1 MLFITNE
8 YLKPGMVLAKDINLY
23 SGDIF
28 TTVLLKKGQ
37 ILNNLYINKIIY
49 HEIPGVYIENDA
61 FNDLIIEASI
71 NQKLESESISQIKDV
86 YQKFHNTMGKIDNAT
101 VKQISIVVNKLISE
115 ILSKESLSNNI
126 IEFKSYDDYT
136 YQHCLNVAVLSI
148 STGISLGFSEY
159 ELHEIGMCG
168 LMHDIGKMLIPL
180 SIINKPGKLTEEEFD
195 IMKTHPINSVNQLQY
210 LVSSDVLRGIESHHE
225 KIDGTGYPHGR
236 KGDNIHRYAKVLS
249 VCDVYDALTSTR
261 SYRKSCFPSEVIE
274 YIMGC
279 ADTHFDYEV
288 LCKFL
293 KNIVAYPVGTFVK
306 LSNDKIAV
314 VVKNYSDNITRPLV
328 RIINEDNTVG
338 EDIDL
343 LNDIKYMNITINGMG
358 YEYGHIDYNSI
369 RRTNPKKGESD
380 GK

>member
-1 MLFITNE
+1 MLFIARE
-8 YLKPGMVLAKDINLY
+8 YLKPGMILAKDINLY
-23 SGDIF
+23 SGDSF
-28 TTVLLKKGQ
+28 TTILLKKGQ
-37 ILNNLYINKIIY
+37 VLNNLYINKIIY
-49 HEIPGVYIENDA
+49 HDIPGVYIKSDA
-61 FNDLIIEASI
+61 FNDLIIESNI

-86 YQKFHNTMGKIDNAT
+86 YQKFHNTMGKIDNTT
-101 VKQISIVVNKLISE
+101 VKQISNVVNNLISE

-126 IEFKSYDDYT
+126 IEFKSYDNYT

-148 STGISLGFSEY
+148 STGISLGFSEF

-180 SIINKPGKLTEEEFD
+180 SIINKPGKLTEEEFN
-195 IMKTHPINSVNQLQY
+195 IMKSHPVNSASQLQY

-225 KIDGTGYPHGR
+225 KMDGTGYPYGR
-236 KGDNIHRYAKVLS
+236 KGDNIHRYAKILS

-314 VVKNYSDNITRPLV
+314 VVKNYSDNIMRPLV
-328 RIINEDNTVG
+328 RIINEDSTIG

-343 LNDIKYMNITINGMG
+343 LNDHNHMNIIITGMG

-369 RRTNPKKGESD
+369 TKINPNKVN
-380 GK
+380 